1 MNTSFFLFNP
11 IFQYDNIVEKYEG
24 DPHGNVSADKF
35 KTDMETLFAEGYTSL
50 SIKEYYEM
58 SQKSNEDLETAKFLR
73 LSFRVVN

>member
-35 KTDMETLFAEGYTSL
+35 KTDIETLFAEGYRRERKPFNTRTYRD
-50 SIKEYYEM
+50 E
-58 SQKSNEDLETAKFLR
+58 
-73 LSFRVVN
+73 